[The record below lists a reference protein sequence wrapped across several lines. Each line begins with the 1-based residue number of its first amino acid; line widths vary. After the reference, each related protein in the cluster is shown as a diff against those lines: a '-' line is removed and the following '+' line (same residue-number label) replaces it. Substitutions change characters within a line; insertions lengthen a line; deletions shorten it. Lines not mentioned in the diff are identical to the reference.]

1 MTIMIIGEKGVKS
14 LEEKETIMRD
24 ERIEE
29 AVIQEKSGTGTG
41 QQHLNFGLLCIMLN
55 YLSLD

>member
-41 QQHLNFGLLCIMLN
+41 Q
-55 YLSLD
+55 

>member
-29 AVIQEKSGTGTG
+29 VVIQEKSGKGTG
-41 QQHLNFGLLCIMLN
+41 QQHLNFGL
-55 YLSLD
+55 